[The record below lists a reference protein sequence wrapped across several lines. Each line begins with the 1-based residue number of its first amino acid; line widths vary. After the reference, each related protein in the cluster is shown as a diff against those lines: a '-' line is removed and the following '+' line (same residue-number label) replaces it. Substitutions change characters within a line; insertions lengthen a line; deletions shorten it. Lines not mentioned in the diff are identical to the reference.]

1 MPIETIID
9 CGLGEL
15 FVIRTMGAQVDE
27 AAIGSVEYALLNF
40 NCELILILGSAF
52 SASLR
57 VTMESESSPIKKET
71 PAIQKLIK
79 KVKPLLKKSKLRAG
93 YLGDLSKRSSDRD
106 RVIHF
111 ASQFMLQQTESE
123 MIQGSPLIQDRVA
136 LGLLKIV
143 KGTYGFSTGQISLLA
158 DKETKALV
166 SAENIVKEAT
176 TLATKANEIIGDIN
190 SQHKKK
196 LRPSEILELLYQGNL
211 RFSQGLRLVSAS
223 VDTSSLQQSETMGQA
238 PLATILTCSDSR
250 LPTETLFNLGL
261 GSFYVLRVAGN
272 VLTELSLAGIEYSV
286 RNFNVPLIYVL
297 GHTQCGAIKASR
309 ELKNDQEG
317 LSRNIEAILERIE
330 VSVNQTESDT
340 AIKNVE
346 NQIRNIKASS
356 SLVRQLI
363 ENKKL
368 MISGGIYKI
377 ESGVVES
384 V

>member
-1 MPIETIID
+1 LRSVKSQPTPEEVLRLSEEGQNPFCIVIADSDSRMPIETIID

-190 SQHKKK
+190 SQHKTKA
-196 LRPSEILELLYQGNL
+196 
-211 RFSQGLRLVSAS
+211 AS
-223 VDTSSLQQSETMGQA
+223 
-238 PLATILTCSDSR
+238 
-250 LPTETLFNLGL
+250 
-261 GSFYVLRVAGN
+261 
-272 VLTELSLAGIEYSV
+272 
-286 RNFNVPLIYVL
+286 
-297 GHTQCGAIKASR
+297 
-309 ELKNDQEG
+309 
-317 LSRNIEAILERIE
+317 
-330 VSVNQTESDT
+330 
-340 AIKNVE
+340 
-346 NQIRNIKASS
+346 
-356 SLVRQLI
+356 
-363 ENKKL
+363 
-368 MISGGIYKI
+368 
-377 ESGVVES
+377 
-384 V
+384 